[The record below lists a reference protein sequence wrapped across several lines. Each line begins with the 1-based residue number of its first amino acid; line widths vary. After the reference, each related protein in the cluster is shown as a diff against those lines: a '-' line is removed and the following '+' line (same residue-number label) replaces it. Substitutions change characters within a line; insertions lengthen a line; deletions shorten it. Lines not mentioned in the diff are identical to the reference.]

1 MRRRRPRLIGYFAAF
16 LLGAALGWGEL
27 WAQESPGGGAAG
39 EALVEEASSREAS
52 GDFAGAAELLARALE
67 AEPTSVQALL
77 AYERVLRL
85 QDNVEGVLGAVERL
99 LEAEPTSALGHQIRV
114 RVLAEL
120 DRVEELEEAL
130 GGWIRATPKLETPYR
145 EAASIWQGRGNYRR
159 ALKVLEEG
167 RSRLGRGD
175 ALALEL
181 GEVAL
186 VLGDVG
192 RAVREWDRAIG
203 DDGRGYTLV
212 RRRLGASQDG
222 GARVVAGLIEALTS
236 SKSSVA
242 RQRVAVELAIG
253 AGRGEDAERI
263 ARRVLKELP
272 AAARMGFLVEV
283 ARRADGAHLPK
294 LAYWA
299 YGALLEQRLEHPLA
313 VRGRLGALALE
324 LGDTVAA
331 REHFR
336 ILEEAH
342 EPGSEERRQAVAVQ
356 IELTA
361 QRGEVDPAI
370 TALQRFRQEFPD
382 APETDRLAALLADH
396 LLDRGDREGAEGAL
410 VGVSGPRTGML
421 RGRLALLEG
430 DPAAARSAFLL
441 AAPQL
446 EGAEATEAI
455 ALATLL
461 RRLSPEGGEL
471 LAHTLRL
478 AGADSVAEGVGLLVE
493 KGATLERREYA
504 ALLDFAA
511 GLADRAELAEEAERI
526 RRVIVTELPDAPEAA
541 AALLALGRALAA
553 EAGGLEEAR
562 SYLKR
567 LLLEH
572 PRSALVPQARRELDR
587 LEGRLPTG
595 GR

>member
-1 MRRRRPRLIGYFAAF
+1 LRRRRPRLTGFLAAT

-27 WAQESPGGGAAG
+27 RAQGAPEVGGAG
-39 EALVEEASSREAS
+39 DALVEEAQKKEAG

-67 AEPTSVQALL
+67 KEPTSIQALL
-77 AYERVLRL
+77 AYERVLRV
-85 QDNVEGVLGAVERL
+85 QGAVAGVLGAIERL
-99 LEAEPTSALGHQIRV
+99 LEAEPASALGHQLRV

-120 DRVEELEEAL
+120 DRVEELEAAL
-130 GGWIRATPKLETPYR
+130 AAWIRATPKLETPYR
-145 EAASIWQGRGNYRR
+145 EAASIWQGRGDYRR

-167 RSRLGRGD
+167 RKGLGRDD

-186 VLGDVG
+186 ALGDVG

-203 DDGRGYTLV
+203 RDGRGYSLV
-212 RRRLGASQDG
+212 RRRLSASQDG
-222 GARVVAGLIEALTS
+222 GARVVPGLIEALTA

-242 RQRVAVELAIG
+242 RLRVAVELAIG

-272 AAARMGFLVEV
+272 ATARTGFLVEV

-299 YGALLEQRLEHPLA
+299 YSSLLEQRLEHPLV

-324 LGDTVAA
+324 LGDTTAA

-336 ILEEAH
+336 VLEEAH

-361 QRGEVDPAI
+361 QRGEVDPAM

-382 APETDRLAALLADH
+382 APETDRLAALLADR

-410 VGVSGPRTGML
+410 MGVSGPRTGML
-421 RGRLALLEG
+421 RGRLALLGG

-446 EGAEATEAI
+446 EGTEATEAI

-461 RRLSPEGGEL
+461 RRLSPAGGEVLARL
-471 LAHTLRL
+471 LQL
-478 AGADSVAEGVGLLVE
+478 ASADSLAEGVGVLVE
-493 KGATLERREYA
+493 RGARLERREYA

-511 GLADRAELAEEAERI
+511 GLADRAGVAAEAERI
-526 RRVIVTELPDAPEAA
+526 RRLIVTELPESPESA

-553 EAGGLEEAR
+553 EAGRQEEAR
-562 SYLKR
+562 SYLER

-587 LEGRLPTG
+587 LEGRLPNG